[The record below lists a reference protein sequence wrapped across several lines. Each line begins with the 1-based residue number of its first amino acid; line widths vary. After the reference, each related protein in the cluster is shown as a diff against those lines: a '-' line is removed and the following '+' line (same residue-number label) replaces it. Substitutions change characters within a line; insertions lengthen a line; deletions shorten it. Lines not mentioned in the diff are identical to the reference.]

1 MNNIVHLKN
10 LFIALTR
17 FDKFIVFSHIEK
29 CGGTSLHSI
38 INDLIKGYFP
48 LSSSGNL
55 NKTFTNNALQTLLKI
70 HPCCVN
76 GIGGH
81 SIIGNVEYTVPNREI
96 FKFTFLR
103 KPVERYLSHLNYQ
116 INVMNINWHIN
127 DFLDSEEFSNFQVKK
142 ICSTEDLE
150 SAKYILL
157 NEMSFVGC
165 IEFFNESI
173 FALVTLLGLK
183 KNLILTPKNVSKN
196 IGKNH
201 HYTFSDL
208 SQVQKN
214 KLLNNNKL
222 DIELYEFYLS
232 EIKKHYFDKYSFEK
246 NNDFKKFIENSS
258 KLKQSTLINNKL
270 RLKNYIT
277 RSVFQPLA
285 LKLAEE

>member
-1 MNNIVHLKN
+1 MVKN
-10 LFIALTR
+10 LLPSI
-17 FDKFIVFSHIEK
+17 
-29 CGGTSLHSI
+29 TSLHSI

-70 HPCCVN
+70 HPCSVN

-81 SIIGNVEYTVPNREI
+81 SIIGNVDYTAPNREI

-116 INVMNINWHIN
+116 INVMNINWHID

-142 ICSTEDLE
+142 ICSAEDLE

-173 FALVTLLGLK
+173 FAIVTLLGLK
-183 KNLILTPKNVSKN
+183 KKLILTPKNVSKN

-208 SQVQKN
+208 SQVQKY

-222 DIELYEFYLS
+222 DIELYEFYSS
-232 EIKKHYFDKYSFEK
+232 EIKKHYFEKFSFEK
-246 NNDFKKFIENSS
+246 NRDFKKFIENSS
-258 KLKQSTLINNKL
+258 QLKQSTLINNKL